1 MSTRRTILRGIIGSF
16 AASVYALAEGPTT
29 STAAAAQQGGSSVVR
44 GESFWNT

>member
-16 AASVYALAEGPTT
+16 AASVYALAGGAYHFYRSGSP
-29 STAAAAQQGGSSVVR
+29 AGGSSVVR